1 MFKNLKEKLGNQ
13 VTKTNSTLLPGNS
26 SSDSVS
32 ISRNSNTRTSS
43 ITSRDDNSENNRSRL
58 DSTSSDI
65 SQFSVGQSPNASMTY
80 VSPQRTHMPPSDIE
94 SEYGADESDHENNT
108 KMIKMQKLLS
118 IYKNKFNQLKNA
130 YDEVEREKEHIKN
143 ILQKHQDTSIKRLSE
158 LREQTKLDRQAK
170 EQLECLHQK
179 EIRKRENRIEELT
192 LKLTAQQDLIQLPNE
207 TDYEEMQKL
216 REKNSKLEGVLNHCN
231 DVIKTHQD
239 KEAELIKERD
249 EILQK
254 LNEKQSFI
262 ESMMKDR
269 HSDEILTTSMEVQEH
284 FDSDISVLLQD
295 KQRLQEKLE
304 SSHLCVQQLE
314 NELDLIKRKIN
325 IDEDIKEKYDN
336 LLIKFHEKSDYTEQL
351 INDKTKLETTNEE
364 FQKQIQLLQQDIT
377 QYTDLN
383 LILSNQQMNILCLT
397 EELNHLRE
405 TIKNIEN
412 ILPSSE
418 SIDLFERIQQLIDD
432 RQKIS
437 EEIHHEQQQNEQHFK
452 TIDDLKNEY
461 ENQISEL
468 QQTKQQVLG

>member
-216 REKNSKLEGVLNHCN
+216 REKVQY
-231 DVIKTHQD
+231 DFY
-239 KEAELIKERD
+239 
-249 EILQK
+249 
-254 LNEKQSFI
+254 FI
-262 ESMMKDR
+262 S
-269 HSDEILTTSMEVQEH
+269 
-284 FDSDISVLLQD
+284 
-295 KQRLQEKLE
+295 
-304 SSHLCVQQLE
+304 
-314 NELDLIKRKIN
+314 NEL
-325 IDEDIKEKYDN
+325 
-336 LLIKFHEKSDYTEQL
+336 
-351 INDKTKLETTNEE
+351 LEM
-364 FQKQIQLLQQDIT
+364 I
-377 QYTDLN
+377 
-383 LILSNQQMNILCLT
+383 
-397 EELNHLRE
+397 
-405 TIKNIEN
+405 
-412 ILPSSE
+412 
-418 SIDLFERIQQLIDD
+418 
-432 RQKIS
+432 
-437 EEIHHEQQQNEQHFK
+437 
-452 TIDDLKNEY
+452 
-461 ENQISEL
+461 
-468 QQTKQQVLG
+468 